1 MHVGMIDLSNVQQF
15 MKCKGIDMWAL
26 YDFRGGNPIFWQ
38 LLGGKRTTTRRS
50 FLFLPCEGEAKLLTH
65 AIERQ
70 VFESLPIE
78 VSVYAGRGDLNQRLE
93 AMLDGVKRAA
103 MEYSPMN
110 ELPTVSW
117 VDGGTLELVRSYGVE
132 VVSSADL
139 FQLALTTWSP
149 EARQSHHDA
158 CAAVAATKD
167 AAFRFISEAL
177 SRQRRVSEYEAQ
189 EFIVQ
194 RFDDLGLESD
204 HRPIV
209 AVNSNSGNPHY
220 EPTVAAARPIELG
233 DWVLMDLWARL
244 PGEQNIFGDITWV
257 AYAGT
262 KVPEKMQ
269 EVFGIVARTR
279 DLVLEELEQGW
290 KIGNSPRGW
299 ELDQV
304 ARAYIAEAGYGEF
317 FVHRL
322 GHSLGPGP
330 SVHGLGVNLDNLE
343 TRDTRQLLPG
353 TGFTI
358 EPGIYLPEFG
368 VRLEVNV
375 YIDTEFG
382 PQVTTPVQREIVHLI

>member
-1 MHVGMIDLSNVQQF
+1 MIDLSTVQTF
-15 MKCKGIDMWAL
+15 MQTKGIDVWLL

-38 LLGGKRTTTRRS
+38 LLGGKRATTRRS
-50 FLFLPCEGEAKLLTH
+50 FLFLPSTGNATLLTH

-70 VFESLPIE
+70 VFESVPIE
-78 VSVYAGRGDLNQRLE
+78 VVVYASRGDLSKRLGR
-93 AMLDGVKRAA
+93 MLAGARRAA
-103 MEYSPMN
+103 MEYSPMS

-117 VDGGTLELVRSYGVE
+117 VDGGTLELVRSFGVE

-149 EARQSHHDA
+149 EARQSHHQA
-158 CAAVAATKD
+158 CEAVGATKD
-167 AAFRFISEAL
+167 AAFRFVSEAL
-177 SRQRRVSEYEAQ
+177 AEQRQLSEFEVQ
-189 EFIVQ
+189 EFIVE
-194 RFDDLGLESD
+194 RFRELGLESD

-220 EPTVAAARPIELG
+220 EPTVAAAQPIEFG
-233 DWVLMDLWARL
+233 DWVLIDLWARV

-257 AYAGT
+257 AYAGE
-262 KVPEKMQ
+262 KVPEKIDQ
-269 EVFGIVARTR
+269 VFRIVARAR
-279 DLVLEELEQGW
+279 DLVLEKLEQEWTRG
-290 KIGNSPRGW
+290 SCPRGW
-299 ELDQV
+299 ELDQL
-304 ARAYIAEAGYGEF
+304 ARAHIGEAGYGEF
-317 FVHRL
+317 FVHRT

-330 SVHGLGVNLDNLE
+330 AVHGLGVNLDNLE

-375 YIDTEFG
+375 YIDAELG

>member
-1 MHVGMIDLSNVQQF
+1 MIDLSTVKQF
-15 MKCKGIDMWAL
+15 MQSKGIDVWLL

-38 LLGGKRTTTRRS
+38 LLGGKRATTRRS
-50 FLFLPCEGEAKLLTH
+50 FLSIPSKGSATLLTH

-78 VSVYAGRGDLNQRLE
+78 VVVYASRGDLSERLG
-93 AMLDGVKRAA
+93 AALAGVKLAA
-103 MEYSPMN
+103 MEYSPMS
-110 ELPTVSW
+110 ELPTISW
-117 VDGGTLELVRSYGVE
+117 VDGGTLELVRSFGVE

-149 EARQSHHDA
+149 EARQSHYKA
-158 CAAVAATKD
+158 CQAVGATKD
-167 AAFRFISEAL
+167 AAFRFVSEEL
-177 SRQRRVSEYEAQ
+177 SKQRQLSEYEVQ

-194 RFDDLGLESD
+194 RFHELGLESD

-220 EPTVAAARPIELG
+220 EPTAEAVRPIELG
-233 DWVLMDLWARL
+233 DWVLIDLWARV

-257 AYAGT
+257 AYAGE
-262 KVPEKMQ
+262 KVPEKIQ
-269 EVFGIVARTR
+269 QVFRIVAQSR
-279 DLVLEELEQGW
+279 DLVLEKLDYEWNRG
-290 KIGNSPRGW
+290 SCPRGW
-299 ELDQV
+299 ELDQL
-304 ARAYIAEAGYGEF
+304 ARAHIEEAGYGEF
-317 FVHRL
+317 FVHRT

-375 YIDTEFG
+375 YIDAELG
-382 PQVTTPVQREIVHLI
+382 PQVTTPVQREIVLLT